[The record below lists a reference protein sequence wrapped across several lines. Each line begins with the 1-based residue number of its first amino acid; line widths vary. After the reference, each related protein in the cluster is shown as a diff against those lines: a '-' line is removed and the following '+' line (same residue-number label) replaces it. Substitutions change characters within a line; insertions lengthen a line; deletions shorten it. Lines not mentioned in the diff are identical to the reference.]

1 MIRYESPNQP
11 CLPGFEKFFGIPLD
25 ENNRWVKLSKV
36 IPWDEFAKAYNQN
49 MSSRRGR
56 PAKAARLVIGAVIIK
71 HKLCLSDEETI
82 DQIRENPYLQYF
94 VGLSTFQTKAPF
106 APSLFVDIRRRM
118 GAEVFEQFN
127 QSIINKLESKTK
139 PKSSRKV
146 PPQEKSD
153 SFPQADDEPK
163 KEEQSSDSV
172 NETQKELRRGK
183 LILDATVAEQAIR
196 FPTDLGLLNEAREIS
211 EKLIDTL
218 YPQSGLVKKP
228 RTYRRKA
235 RKAYLALAKQRNPK
249 INKRRSGIRQ
259 QLQYLKR
266 NLSHIEKLL
275 DLVADESTA
284 LTFPQ
289 RRQYWIIQHV
299 YRQQEEMHRN
309 RRQRCDH
316 RIVSINQ
323 PYVRPIVRGKASK
336 KVEFGAKIGVSLT
349 GNRLAHVDNLDWN
362 SYYEGH
368 DLPIQV
374 EEYKKRH
381 GHYPEVVIGDQLY
394 GTRGNRKYLDEHN
407 IRFAGKALGRP
418 KKETDENRQHLRAE
432 ARQRKAEYRERIPI
446 EGKFGQ
452 GKNGYRLN
460 YIRARTQATSEAWI
474 RSIFLVMNLL
484 VLSSNF
490 LVPVK
495 VATSYS
501 YSVIKELFWV
511 INRLVRVAV
520 SPAQM
525 FASDC
530 HL

>member
-1 MIRYESPNQP
+1 MIRYEDPNQP

-25 ENNRWVKLSKV
+25 ENNRWIKLSKV

-49 MSSRRGR
+49 MSSGRGR

-71 HKLCLSDEETI
+71 HKLCLGDEETI

-94 VGLSTFQTKAPF
+94 IGLSTFQTKAPF

-118 GAEVFEQFN
+118 GSEVFEQFN
-127 QSIINKLESKTK
+127 QSIINKLENKAKLKTSKRT
-139 PKSSRKV
+139 
-146 PPQEKSD
+146 PPQEKDGSP
-153 SFPQADDEPK
+153 PQTGAEPK
-163 KEEQSSDSV
+163 KEEQASDG
-172 NETQKELRRGK
+172 NETQPELHRGK

-235 RKAYLALAKQRNPK
+235 RKAYLALAKQRKPK
-249 INKRRSGIRQ
+249 TNKRRNGIRQ

-266 NLSHIEKLL
+266 NLSHIDKLL
-275 DLVADESTA
+275 GLVADESTA

-309 RRQRCDH
+309 REQRCDH
-316 RIVSINQ
+316 RIVSICQ
-323 PYVRPIVRGKASK
+323 PHVRPVVRGKAGK

-349 GNRLAHVDNLDWN
+349 GNRLAHVDHLEWN
-362 SYYEGH
+362 PHYEGH

-374 EEYKKRH
+374 EAYKKRY
-381 GHYPEVVIGDQLY
+381 GYYPEVVIGDQLY
-394 GTRGNRKYLDEHN
+394 GSRANRKYLDNLN

-418 KKETDENRQHLRAE
+418 KKKTDENRLQLLAE
-432 ARQRKAEYRERIPI
+432 DRQKKAEYRERIPI

-474 RSIFLVMNLL
+474 RGIFLVMNLL

-490 LVPVK
+490 LALVK
-495 VATSYS
+495 AAVSYS
-501 YSVIKELFWV
+501 YSVIKDLFCT
-511 INRLVRVAV
+511 INQLVRVLV
-520 SPAQM
+520 SPVKM

-530 HL
+530 HI

>member
-1 MIRYESPNQP
+1 MIRYEDQNQP

-25 ENNRWVKLSKV
+25 EGNRWVKLSKV

-49 MSSRRGR
+49 MSSGRGR
-56 PAKAARLVIGAVIIK
+56 PAKSARLVIGAVIIK

-94 VGLSTFQTKAPF
+94 VGLSTFQTQAPF

-127 QSIINKLESKTK
+127 QSIINKLESKVK
-139 PKSSRKV
+139 PKTNQKT
-146 PPQEKSD
+146 PAQEKAGSSLLTEGD
-153 SFPQADDEPK
+153 SQ
-163 KEEQSSDSV
+163 KEEPSSDRTDEAP
-172 NETQKELRRGK
+172 NELLSGK
-183 LILDATVAEQAIR
+183 LILDATVADQAIR

-235 RKAYLALAKQRNPK
+235 RKAYLGLAKQRNPK
-249 INKRRSGIRQ
+249 TNKRRSGIRR

-266 NLSHIEKLL
+266 NFGHIEKLL
-275 DLVADESTA
+275 DMVADESTA

-299 YRQQEEMHRN
+299 YRQQEEMYRN
-309 RRQRCDH
+309 RKQRCDH

-368 DLPIQV
+368 DLPNQV

-381 GHYPEVVIGDQLY
+381 GHYPEVVIGDQIY
-394 GTRGNRKYLDEHN
+394 GTRDNRKYLKRYN

-418 KKETDENRQHLRAE
+418 KKETDDNRQQLRAD
-432 ARQRKAEYRERIPI
+432 ARQRKVEYRERIPI

-490 LVPVK
+490 LAPVK
-495 VATSYS
+495 IAVSYS
-501 YSVIKELFWV
+501 YSVVKDLLSN
-511 INRLVRVAV
+511 INWLVRVLA
-520 SPAQM
+520 SPTKM
-525 FASDC
+525 IASAC
-530 HL
+530 RV